1 MATHPVKKPP
11 MAVQSEPQSLEEQ
24 IRHRAYELYEA
35 RGGEDGRDLED
46 WLRAEELVTQQKA
59 RTIAA

>member
-1 MATHPVKKPP
+1 

-24 IRHRAYELYEA
+24 IRHRAYELYEE
-35 RGGEDGRDLED
+35 RGREDGHDFDD